1 MPQAVQQ
8 HWKKTALL
16 LIAAMLLLVWWNA
29 DVSLQDMLA
38 AQREL
43 AMHFMEHPTLVTLIY
58 FGVFVLIT
66 ALCLPGAG
74 VLMLVGGGCMGFG
87 LCMVVST
94 AASALG
100 ALLTMLFAR
109 HFFRSSVES
118 RFADKLNDINTGI
131 EKNEVAYLLS
141 LRLAPIIPFVAF
153 NLLAGLTRVRPWTFL
168 WTSFIGM
175 LAGSTMPFDKATLD
189 GLYPGG
195 KADYMAKFTRA
206 LDRAI
211 RAKHI
216 LAEDRQEILDIAAIN
231 FDWKP

>member
-1 MPQAVQQ
+1 MLLVAAV
-8 HWKKTALL
+8 
-16 LIAAMLLLVWWNA
+16 LLLVWWNA
-29 DVSLQDMLA
+29 DLSLQDMLA
-38 AQREL
+38 AQGEL

-175 LAGSTMPFDKATLD
+175 LPGTMLYVNAGNELAKVNKLEELISLEVLISLAALALVPFLIQWGTRQFQLRKAV
-189 GLYPGG
+189 
-195 KADYMAKFTRA
+195 
-206 LDRAI
+206 
-211 RAKHI
+211 
-216 LAEDRQEILDIAAIN
+216 
-231 FDWKP
+231 

>member
-1 MPQAVQQ
+1 MQNAVQQ
-8 HWKKTALL
+8 HWKKTTLML
-16 LIAAMLLLVWWNA
+16 VAAVLLLVWLSA

-43 AMHFMEHPTLVTLIY
+43 AMHFMDNPTLVTVIY
-58 FGVFVLIT
+58 FGVFVLLT

-118 RFADKLNDINTGI
+118 RFANKLNDINKGI

-153 NLLAGLTRVRPWTFL
+153 NLLAGLTRVKPWTFL
-168 WTSFIGM
+168 WTSFLGM
-175 LAGSTMPFDKATLD
+175 LPGTMLYVNAGNELAKVNRLEELISLEVVISLAALALVPFLIQWGTRQFQLRKAV
-189 GLYPGG
+189 
-195 KADYMAKFTRA
+195 
-206 LDRAI
+206 
-211 RAKHI
+211 
-216 LAEDRQEILDIAAIN
+216 
-231 FDWKP
+231 

>member
-1 MPQAVQQ
+1 MQNAVQQ
-8 HWKKTALL
+8 HWKKTTLL
-16 LIAAMLLLVWWNA
+16 LVAAVLLLVWLSA

-43 AMHFMEHPTLVTLIY
+43 AMHFMDNPTLVTVIY
-58 FGVFVLIT
+58 FGVFVLLT

-118 RFADKLNDINTGI
+118 RFANKLNDINKGI

-153 NLLAGLTRVRPWTFL
+153 NLLAGLTRVKRWTFL
-168 WTSFIGM
+168 WTSFLGM
-175 LAGSTMPFDKATLD
+175 LPGTMLYVNAGNELAKVNRLEELISLEVVISLAALALVPFLIQWGTRQFQLRKAV
-189 GLYPGG
+189 
-195 KADYMAKFTRA
+195 
-206 LDRAI
+206 
-211 RAKHI
+211 
-216 LAEDRQEILDIAAIN
+216 
-231 FDWKP
+231 

>member
-16 LIAAMLLLVWWNA
+16 LIAAVLLLVWWNA

-118 RFADKLNDINTGI
+118 RFADKLNDINKGI

-153 NLLAGLTRVRPWTFL
+153 NLLAGLTRVKPWTFL

-175 LAGSTMPFDKATLD
+175 LPGTMLYVNAGNELAKVNKLEELISLEVLISLAALALVPFLIQWGTRQFQLRKA
-189 GLYPGG
+189 
-195 KADYMAKFTRA
+195 A
-206 LDRAI
+206 
-211 RAKHI
+211 
-216 LAEDRQEILDIAAIN
+216 
-231 FDWKP
+231 

>member
-1 MPQAVQQ
+1 MPHAVQQ
-8 HWKKTALL
+8 HWKKTTLML
-16 LIAAMLLLVWWNA
+16 VAAVLLLVWLNA

-43 AMHFMEHPTLVTLIY
+43 AMHFMDNPTLVTVIY
-58 FGVFVLIT
+58 FGVFVLLT

-118 RFADKLNDINTGI
+118 RFANKLNDINKGI

-153 NLLAGLTRVRPWTFL
+153 NLLAGLTRVKPWTFL
-168 WTSFIGM
+168 WTSFLGM
-175 LAGSTMPFDKATLD
+175 LPGTMLYVNAGNELAKVNRLEELISLEVVISLAALALVPFLIQWGTRQFQLRKA
-189 GLYPGG
+189 
-195 KADYMAKFTRA
+195 A
-206 LDRAI
+206 
-211 RAKHI
+211 
-216 LAEDRQEILDIAAIN
+216 
-231 FDWKP
+231 

>member
-1 MPQAVQQ
+1 MLQAVQQ
-8 HWKKTALL
+8 HWMKTT
-16 LIAAMLLLVWWNA
+16 LLLVAAVLMLVWLSA

-43 AMHFMEHPTLVTLIY
+43 AMHFMDHPTLVTLIY

-109 HFFRSSVES
+109 HFFRSSVEN
-118 RFADKLNDINTGI
+118 RFSNKLNDINKGI

-141 LRLAPIIPFVAF
+141 LRLAPIIPFVVF
-153 NLLAGLTRVRPWTFL
+153 NLLAGLTRVKPWTFL
-168 WTSFIGM
+168 WTSFLGM
-175 LAGSTMPFDKATLD
+175 LPGTMLYVNAGNELAKVNRLEELISLEVVVSLAALALVPFLISWGTRQFQLRKA
-189 GLYPGG
+189 
-195 KADYMAKFTRA
+195 A
-206 LDRAI
+206 
-211 RAKHI
+211 
-216 LAEDRQEILDIAAIN
+216 
-231 FDWKP
+231 

>member
-1 MPQAVQQ
+1 MPHAVQQ
-8 HWKKTALL
+8 HWRKTTLL
-16 LIAAMLLLVWWNA
+16 LIAAVLLLVWLSA

-43 AMHFMEHPTLVTLIY
+43 AMHFMDNPTLVTLIY

-109 HFFRSSVES
+109 HFFRSSVEN
-118 RFADKLNDINTGI
+118 RFSNKLNDINKGI

-153 NLLAGLTRVRPWTFL
+153 NLLAGLTRVKPWTFL
-168 WTSFIGM
+168 WTSFLGM
-175 LAGSTMPFDKATLD
+175 LPGTMLYVNAGNELAKVNRLEELISLEVVISLAALALVPFLIQWGTRQFQLRKAV
-189 GLYPGG
+189 
-195 KADYMAKFTRA
+195 
-206 LDRAI
+206 
-211 RAKHI
+211 
-216 LAEDRQEILDIAAIN
+216 
-231 FDWKP
+231 

>member
-16 LIAAMLLLVWWNA
+16 LVAAVLLLVWWNA

-109 HFFRSSVES
+109 HYFRSSVEN
-118 RFADKLNDINTGI
+118 RFANKLNDINKGI

-153 NLLAGLTRVRPWTFL
+153 NLLAGLTRVKPWTFL

-175 LAGSTMPFDKATLD
+175 LPGTMLYVNAGNELAKVNKLEELISLEVLISLAALALVPFLIQWGTRQFQLRKAV
-189 GLYPGG
+189 
-195 KADYMAKFTRA
+195 
-206 LDRAI
+206 
-211 RAKHI
+211 
-216 LAEDRQEILDIAAIN
+216 
-231 FDWKP
+231 

>member
-8 HWKKTALL
+8 HWKKTTLL
-16 LIAAMLLLVWWNA
+16 LVAAVLLLVWWNA

-43 AMHFMEHPTLVTLIY
+43 AMHFVDNPTLVTLIY

-66 ALCLPGAG
+66 TLCLPGAG

-109 HFFRSSVES
+109 HYFRSSVES
-118 RFADKLNDINTGI
+118 RFSNKLNEINKGI
-131 EKNEVAYLLS
+131 EKNEIAYLLS

-168 WTSFIGM
+168 WTSFLGM
-175 LAGSTMPFDKATLD
+175 LPGTMLYVNAGNELSKVNRLEELISLEVVISLAALALVPFLIQWGTRQFQLRKA
-189 GLYPGG
+189 
-195 KADYMAKFTRA
+195 A
-206 LDRAI
+206 
-211 RAKHI
+211 
-216 LAEDRQEILDIAAIN
+216 
-231 FDWKP
+231 

>member
-8 HWKKTALL
+8 HWKKTTLL
-16 LIAAMLLLVWWNA
+16 LLAAVLLLVWLSA

-43 AMHFMEHPTLVTLIY
+43 AMHFMDNPTLVTLIY
-58 FGVFVLIT
+58 FAVFVLLT

-118 RFADKLNDINTGI
+118 RFSNKLNEINKGI

-153 NLLAGLTRVRPWTFL
+153 NLLAGLTRVKPWTFL
-168 WTSFIGM
+168 WTSFLGM
-175 LAGSTMPFDKATLD
+175 LPGTMLYVNAGNELAKVNRLEELISLEVVISLVALALVPFLIQWGTRQFQLRKA
-189 GLYPGG
+189 
-195 KADYMAKFTRA
+195 A
-206 LDRAI
+206 
-211 RAKHI
+211 
-216 LAEDRQEILDIAAIN
+216 
-231 FDWKP
+231 

>member
-1 MPQAVQQ
+1 MPHAVQQ
-8 HWKKTALL
+8 HWKKTTLML
-16 LIAAMLLLVWWNA
+16 VAAVLLLVWLSA

-43 AMHFMEHPTLVTLIY
+43 AMHFMDNPTLVTVIY
-58 FGVFVLIT
+58 FGVFVLLT

-118 RFADKLNDINTGI
+118 RFANKLNDINKGI

-153 NLLAGLTRVRPWTFL
+153 NLLAGLTRVKPWTFL
-168 WTSFIGM
+168 WTSFLGM
-175 LAGSTMPFDKATLD
+175 LPGTMLYVNAGNELAKVNRLEELISLEVVISLAALALVPFLIQWGTRQFQLRKAV
-189 GLYPGG
+189 
-195 KADYMAKFTRA
+195 
-206 LDRAI
+206 
-211 RAKHI
+211 
-216 LAEDRQEILDIAAIN
+216 
-231 FDWKP
+231 

>member
-8 HWKKTALL
+8 HWKKTTLL
-16 LIAAMLLLVWWNA
+16 LVAAVLLLVWWNA

-43 AMHFMEHPTLVTLIY
+43 AMHFVDNPTLVTLIY
-58 FGVFVLIT
+58 FAVFVLLT

-94 AASALG
+94 AASALA

-109 HFFRSSVES
+109 HYFRSSVES
-118 RFADKLNDINTGI
+118 RFSNKLNEINKGI
-131 EKNEVAYLLS
+131 EKNEIAYLLS

-153 NLLAGLTRVRPWTFL
+153 NLLAGLTRVKPWTFL

-175 LAGSTMPFDKATLD
+175 LPGTMLYVNAGNELAKVNRLEELISLEVVISLAALALVPFLIQWGTRQFQLRKA
-189 GLYPGG
+189 
-195 KADYMAKFTRA
+195 A
-206 LDRAI
+206 
-211 RAKHI
+211 
-216 LAEDRQEILDIAAIN
+216 
-231 FDWKP
+231 

>member
-8 HWKKTALL
+8 HWRKTTLL
-16 LIAAMLLLVWWNA
+16 LIAAVLLFIWLSA

-43 AMHFMEHPTLVTLIY
+43 AMHFMDNPTLVTLIY

-109 HFFRSSVES
+109 HFFRSSVEN
-118 RFADKLNDINTGI
+118 RFSNKLNDINKGI

-141 LRLAPIIPFVAF
+141 LRLAPIIPFVVF
-153 NLLAGLTRVRPWTFL
+153 NLLAGLSRVKPWTFL
-168 WTSFIGM
+168 WTSFLGM
-175 LAGSTMPFDKATLD
+175 LPGTMLYVNAGNELAKVNRLEELISLEVVVSLAALALVPFLISWGTRQFQLRKAV
-189 GLYPGG
+189 
-195 KADYMAKFTRA
+195 
-206 LDRAI
+206 
-211 RAKHI
+211 
-216 LAEDRQEILDIAAIN
+216 
-231 FDWKP
+231 

>member
-16 LIAAMLLLVWWNA
+16 LIAAALLLVWLNA

-58 FGVFVLIT
+58 FGVFVLLT

-94 AASALG
+94 AASAFG

-109 HFFRSSVES
+109 HFFRESVEK
-118 RFADKLNDINTGI
+118 RFADKLRDINKGI
-131 EKNEVAYLLS
+131 EKNEVAYLIS

-153 NLLAGLTRVRPWTFL
+153 NLLAGLTRVKPWTFL
-168 WTSFIGM
+168 WTSFVGM
-175 LAGSTMPFDKATLD
+175 LPGTMLYVNAGNEL
-189 GLYPGG
+189 
-195 KADYMAKFTRA
+195 AKVNR
-206 LDRAI
+206 LEELI
-211 RAKHI
+211 SI
-216 LAEDRQEILDIAAIN
+216 EVVVSIAALAFVPFLIQWGTRQ
-231 FDWKP
+231 FQLRKAA

>member
-1 MPQAVQQ
+1 MQNAVRQ
-8 HWKKTALL
+8 HWKKTTLML
-16 LIAAMLLLVWWNA
+16 VAAVLLLVWLSA

-43 AMHFMEHPTLVTLIY
+43 AMHFMDNPTLVTVIY
-58 FGVFVLIT
+58 FGVFVLLT

-118 RFADKLNDINTGI
+118 RFANKLNDINKGI

-153 NLLAGLTRVRPWTFL
+153 NLLAGLTRVKPWTFL
-168 WTSFIGM
+168 WTSFLGM
-175 LAGSTMPFDKATLD
+175 LPGTMLYVNAGNELSKVNRLEELISLEVVISLAALALVPFLIQWGTRQFQLRKA
-189 GLYPGG
+189 
-195 KADYMAKFTRA
+195 A
-206 LDRAI
+206 
-211 RAKHI
+211 
-216 LAEDRQEILDIAAIN
+216 
-231 FDWKP
+231 

>member
-1 MPQAVQQ
+1 MSQAVQQ
-8 HWKKTALL
+8 HWRKTALL
-16 LIAAMLLLVWWNA
+16 LVAAVLLLVWWNA
-29 DVSLQDMLA
+29 DLSLQDMLA
-38 AQREL
+38 AQGEL

-109 HFFRSSVES
+109 HYFRSSVES
-118 RFADKLNDINTGI
+118 RFSNKLNDINTGI

-153 NLLAGLTRVRPWTFL
+153 NLLAGLTRVKPWTFL

-175 LAGSTMPFDKATLD
+175 LPGTMLYVNAGNELAKVNRLEELISLEVVISLAALALVPFLIQWGTRQFQLRKA
-189 GLYPGG
+189 
-195 KADYMAKFTRA
+195 A
-206 LDRAI
+206 
-211 RAKHI
+211 
-216 LAEDRQEILDIAAIN
+216 
-231 FDWKP
+231 

>member
-16 LIAAMLLLVWWNA
+16 LIAAVLLMVWWNA

-43 AMHFMEHPTLVTLIY
+43 AMHFVDNPTLVTLIY
-58 FGVFVLIT
+58 FAVFVLLT

-109 HFFRSSVES
+109 HYFRSSVES
-118 RFADKLNDINTGI
+118 RFSNKLNEINKGI
-131 EKNEVAYLLS
+131 EKNEIAYLLS

-168 WTSFIGM
+168 WTSFLGM
-175 LAGSTMPFDKATLD
+175 LPGTMLYVNAGNELSKVNRLEELISLEVVISLAALALVPFLIQWGTRQFQLRKA
-189 GLYPGG
+189 
-195 KADYMAKFTRA
+195 A
-206 LDRAI
+206 
-211 RAKHI
+211 
-216 LAEDRQEILDIAAIN
+216 
-231 FDWKP
+231 

>member
-16 LIAAMLLLVWWNA
+16 LLAAVLFMVWLNA

-43 AMHFMEHPTLVTLIY
+43 AMHFMEYPTLVTLIY
-58 FGVFVLIT
+58 FGVFVLLT

-94 AASALG
+94 AASAFG

-109 HFFRSSVES
+109 HFFRESVEK
-118 RFADKLNDINTGI
+118 RFADKLRDINKGI
-131 EKNEVAYLLS
+131 EKNEVAYLIS

-153 NLLAGLTRVRPWTFL
+153 NLLAGLTRVKPWTFL
-168 WTSFIGM
+168 WTSFVGM
-175 LAGSTMPFDKATLD
+175 LPGTMLYVNAGNEL
-189 GLYPGG
+189 
-195 KADYMAKFTRA
+195 AKVNR
-206 LDRAI
+206 LEELI
-211 RAKHI
+211 S
-216 LAEDRQEILDIAAIN
+216 LEVVVSIAALALVPFLIQ
-231 FDWKP
+231 WGTRQIQLRKAA

>member
-1 MPQAVQQ
+1 MPHAVQQ
-8 HWKKTALL
+8 HWKKTTLML
-16 LIAAMLLLVWWNA
+16 VAAVLLLVWLSA

-43 AMHFMEHPTLVTLIY
+43 AMHFMDNPTLVTVIY
-58 FGVFVLIT
+58 FGVFVLLT

-118 RFADKLNDINTGI
+118 RFANKLNDINKGI

-153 NLLAGLTRVRPWTFL
+153 NLLAGLTRVKPWTFL
-168 WTSFIGM
+168 WTSFLGM
-175 LAGSTMPFDKATLD
+175 LPGTMLYVNAGNELAKVNRLEELISLEVVISLAALALVPFLIQWGTRQFQLRKA
-189 GLYPGG
+189 
-195 KADYMAKFTRA
+195 A
-206 LDRAI
+206 
-211 RAKHI
+211 
-216 LAEDRQEILDIAAIN
+216 
-231 FDWKP
+231 

>member
-16 LIAAMLLLVWWNA
+16 LLAALLCIIWLSM

-43 AMHFMEHPTLVTLIY
+43 AMHFMDNPTLATLVY
-58 FGVFVLIT
+58 FGVFVLLT

-74 VLMLVGGGCMGFG
+74 VLMLVCGGCMNFG
-87 LCMVVST
+87 LCMIVST

-109 HFFRSSVES
+109 HYFRESVET
-118 RFADKLNDINTGI
+118 RFTSKLRDINNGI

-153 NLLAGLTRVRPWTFL
+153 NLLAGLTRVKPWTFL
-168 WTSFIGM
+168 WTSFFGM
-175 LAGSTMPFDKATLD
+175 LPGTMLYVNAGNELAKVNRLEELISLEVVVSLAALALVPFLIQW
-189 GLYPGG
+189 G
-195 KADYMAKFTRA
+195 TRQFQLRKVA
-206 LDRAI
+206 
-211 RAKHI
+211 
-216 LAEDRQEILDIAAIN
+216 
-231 FDWKP
+231 

>member
-8 HWKKTALL
+8 HWKKTTLL
-16 LIAAMLLLVWWNA
+16 LIAAVLLLVWLSA

-43 AMHFMEHPTLVTLIY
+43 AMHFMDHPTLVTLIY

-94 AASALG
+94 AGSALG

-118 RFADKLNDINTGI
+118 RFANKLNDINIGI

-153 NLLAGLTRVRPWTFL
+153 NLLAGLTRVKPWTFL
-168 WTSFIGM
+168 WTSFLGM
-175 LAGSTMPFDKATLD
+175 LPGTMLYVNAGNELSKVNRLEELISLEVVISLAALALVPFLISWGTRQFQLRKAV
-189 GLYPGG
+189 
-195 KADYMAKFTRA
+195 
-206 LDRAI
+206 
-211 RAKHI
+211 
-216 LAEDRQEILDIAAIN
+216 
-231 FDWKP
+231 

>member
-16 LIAAMLLLVWWNA
+16 LIAAVLLMVWWNA

-66 ALCLPGAG
+66 TLCLPGAG

-109 HFFRSSVES
+109 HYFRSSVES
-118 RFADKLNDINTGI
+118 RFSNKLNEINKGI
-131 EKNEVAYLLS
+131 EKNEIAYLLS

-168 WTSFIGM
+168 WTSFLGM
-175 LAGSTMPFDKATLD
+175 LPGTMLYVNAGNELAKVNRLEELISLEVVISLAALALVPFLIQWGTRQFQLRKA
-189 GLYPGG
+189 
-195 KADYMAKFTRA
+195 A
-206 LDRAI
+206 
-211 RAKHI
+211 
-216 LAEDRQEILDIAAIN
+216 
-231 FDWKP
+231 

>member
-1 MPQAVQQ
+1 MPHAVQQ
-8 HWKKTALL
+8 HRKKTTLML
-16 LIAAMLLLVWWNA
+16 VAAVLLLVWLNA

-43 AMHFMEHPTLVTLIY
+43 AMHFMDNPTLVTVIY
-58 FGVFVLIT
+58 FGVFVLLT

-118 RFADKLNDINTGI
+118 RFANKLNDINKGI

-153 NLLAGLTRVRPWTFL
+153 NLLAGLTRVKPWTFL
-168 WTSFIGM
+168 WTSFLGM
-175 LAGSTMPFDKATLD
+175 LPGTMLYVNAGNELAKVNRLEELISLEVVISLAALALVPFLIQWGTRQFQLRKA
-189 GLYPGG
+189 
-195 KADYMAKFTRA
+195 A
-206 LDRAI
+206 
-211 RAKHI
+211 
-216 LAEDRQEILDIAAIN
+216 
-231 FDWKP
+231 

>member
-8 HWKKTALL
+8 HWKKTVLL
-16 LIAAMLLLVWWNA
+16 LIAAVLLLVWWNA

-175 LAGSTMPFDKATLD
+175 LPGTMLYVNAGNELAKVNKLEELISLEVLISLAALALVPFLIQWGTRQFQLRKAV
-189 GLYPGG
+189 
-195 KADYMAKFTRA
+195 
-206 LDRAI
+206 
-211 RAKHI
+211 
-216 LAEDRQEILDIAAIN
+216 
-231 FDWKP
+231 

>member
-8 HWKKTALL
+8 HWKKTTLL
-16 LIAAMLLLVWWNA
+16 LLAAMLLLVWLSA

-43 AMHFMEHPTLVTLIY
+43 AMHFMDNPTLVTLIY
-58 FGVFVLIT
+58 FAVFVLLT

-118 RFADKLNDINTGI
+118 GFSNKLNEINKGI

-168 WTSFIGM
+168 WTSFLGM
-175 LAGSTMPFDKATLD
+175 LPGTMLYVNAGNELAKVNRLEELISLEVVISLAALALVPFLIQWGTRQFQLRKA
-189 GLYPGG
+189 
-195 KADYMAKFTRA
+195 A
-206 LDRAI
+206 
-211 RAKHI
+211 
-216 LAEDRQEILDIAAIN
+216 
-231 FDWKP
+231 

>member
-1 MPQAVQQ
+1 MQNAVQQ
-8 HWKKTALL
+8 HWKKTTLML
-16 LIAAMLLLVWWNA
+16 VAAVLLLVWLSA

-43 AMHFMEHPTLVTLIY
+43 AMHFMDNPTLVTVIY
-58 FGVFVLIT
+58 FGVFVLLT

-118 RFADKLNDINTGI
+118 RFANKLNDINKGI

-153 NLLAGLTRVRPWTFL
+153 NLLAGLTRVKPWTFL
-168 WTSFIGM
+168 WTSFLGM
-175 LAGSTMPFDKATLD
+175 LPGTMLYVNAGNELAKVNRLEELISLEVVISLAALALVPFLIQWGTRQFQLRKA
-189 GLYPGG
+189 
-195 KADYMAKFTRA
+195 A
-206 LDRAI
+206 
-211 RAKHI
+211 
-216 LAEDRQEILDIAAIN
+216 
-231 FDWKP
+231 

>member
-16 LIAAMLLLVWWNA
+16 LIAAVLLLVWWNA

-153 NLLAGLTRVRPWTFL
+153 NLLAGLTRVKPWTFL

-175 LAGSTMPFDKATLD
+175 LPGTMLYVNAGNELAKVNKLEELISLEVLISLAALALVPFLIQWGTRQFQLRKAV
-189 GLYPGG
+189 
-195 KADYMAKFTRA
+195 
-206 LDRAI
+206 
-211 RAKHI
+211 
-216 LAEDRQEILDIAAIN
+216 
-231 FDWKP
+231 

>member
-1 MPQAVQQ
+1 MPHAVQQ
-8 HWKKTALL
+8 HWRKTILPL
-16 LIAAMLLLVWWNA
+16 MAAVLLVVWLSA

-43 AMHFMEHPTLVTLIY
+43 AMHFMDHPTLVTLIY
-58 FGVFVLIT
+58 FCVFVLLT

-118 RFADKLNDINTGI
+118 RFANKLNDINKGI

-153 NLLAGLTRVRPWTFL
+153 NLLAGLTRVKPWTFL
-168 WTSFIGM
+168 WTSFLGM
-175 LAGSTMPFDKATLD
+175 LPGTMLYVNAGNELAKVNRLEELISLEVVLSLTALALVPFLIQWGTRQFQLRKAV
-189 GLYPGG
+189 
-195 KADYMAKFTRA
+195 
-206 LDRAI
+206 
-211 RAKHI
+211 
-216 LAEDRQEILDIAAIN
+216 
-231 FDWKP
+231 

>member
-8 HWKKTALL
+8 HWRKTT
-16 LIAAMLLLVWWNA
+16 LLLVAAVLLMVWLSA

-43 AMHFMEHPTLVTLIY
+43 AMHFMDNPTLVTLIY

-109 HFFRSSVES
+109 HFFRSSVEN
-118 RFADKLNDINTGI
+118 RFSNKLNDINKGI

-141 LRLAPIIPFVAF
+141 LRLAPIIPFVVF
-153 NLLAGLTRVRPWTFL
+153 NLLAGLTRVKPWTFL
-168 WTSFIGM
+168 WTSFLGM
-175 LAGSTMPFDKATLD
+175 LPGTMLYVNAGNELAKVNRLEELISLEVVVSLAALALVPFLIQWGTRQFQLRKAV
-189 GLYPGG
+189 
-195 KADYMAKFTRA
+195 
-206 LDRAI
+206 
-211 RAKHI
+211 
-216 LAEDRQEILDIAAIN
+216 
-231 FDWKP
+231 

>member
-8 HWKKTALL
+8 HWRKTALL
-16 LIAAMLLLVWWNA
+16 LVAAVLLLVWWNA
-29 DVSLQDMLA
+29 DLSLQDMLA
-38 AQREL
+38 AQGEL

-118 RFADKLNDINTGI
+118 RFANKLNDINTGI

-153 NLLAGLTRVRPWTFL
+153 NLLAGLTRVKPWTFL

-175 LAGSTMPFDKATLD
+175 LPGTMLYVNAGNELSKVNKLEELISLEVLISLAALALVPFLIQWGTRQFQLRKAV
-189 GLYPGG
+189 
-195 KADYMAKFTRA
+195 
-206 LDRAI
+206 
-211 RAKHI
+211 
-216 LAEDRQEILDIAAIN
+216 
-231 FDWKP
+231 

>member
-1 MPQAVQQ
+1 MQQAVQQ

-16 LIAAMLLLVWWNA
+16 IIAVVLLLVWLNA
-29 DVSLQDMLA
+29 DVSLQDMLG

-58 FGVFVLIT
+58 FGVFVLLT

-109 HFFRSSVES
+109 HFFRSSVET
-118 RFADKLNDINTGI
+118 RFANKLNDINKGI

-153 NLLAGLTRVRPWTFL
+153 NLLAGLTRVKPWTFL

-175 LAGSTMPFDKATLD
+175 LPGTMLYVNAGNELAKVNRLEELISLEVVVSLAALALVPFLISWGTRQLQLRKA
-189 GLYPGG
+189 
-195 KADYMAKFTRA
+195 A
-206 LDRAI
+206 
-211 RAKHI
+211 
-216 LAEDRQEILDIAAIN
+216 
-231 FDWKP
+231 

>member
-1 MPQAVQQ
+1 MQNAVQQ
-8 HWKKTALL
+8 HWKKTTLML
-16 LIAAMLLLVWWNA
+16 VAAVLLLVWLNA

-43 AMHFMEHPTLVTLIY
+43 AMHFMDNPTLVTVIY
-58 FGVFVLIT
+58 FGVFVLLT

-118 RFADKLNDINTGI
+118 RFANKLNDINKGI

-153 NLLAGLTRVRPWTFL
+153 NLLAGLTRVKPWTFL
-168 WTSFIGM
+168 WTSFLGM
-175 LAGSTMPFDKATLD
+175 LPGTMLYVNAGNELAKVNRLEELISLEVVISLAALALVPFLIQWGTRQFQLRKAV
-189 GLYPGG
+189 
-195 KADYMAKFTRA
+195 
-206 LDRAI
+206 
-211 RAKHI
+211 
-216 LAEDRQEILDIAAIN
+216 
-231 FDWKP
+231 

>member
-1 MPQAVQQ
+1 MPHAVQQ
-8 HWKKTALL
+8 HWRKTTLPL
-16 LIAAMLLLVWWNA
+16 MAAVLLVVWLSA

-43 AMHFMEHPTLVTLIY
+43 AMHFMDHPTLVTLIY
-58 FGVFVLIT
+58 FCVFVLLT

-118 RFADKLNDINTGI
+118 RFANKLNDINKGI

-153 NLLAGLTRVRPWTFL
+153 NLLAGLTRVKPWTFL
-168 WTSFIGM
+168 WTSFLGM
-175 LAGSTMPFDKATLD
+175 LPGTMLYVNAGNELAKVNRLEELISLEVVLSLTALALVPFLIQWGTRQFQLRKAV
-189 GLYPGG
+189 
-195 KADYMAKFTRA
+195 
-206 LDRAI
+206 
-211 RAKHI
+211 
-216 LAEDRQEILDIAAIN
+216 
-231 FDWKP
+231 